1 MGAKIFV
8 FVRLGEPTKVRAL
21 SLVTSRAH
29 TLQAHPDKG
38 GDPDKFK
45 EIQEAYE
52 TLSDAQKRELY
63 DRHGK
68 EGVERGGGGGPGGLS
83 PEDMLA
89 AMFGGRAPQ
98 RQSGPRKGDD
108 TTHKLTVSLE
118 DCYVGKT
125 TKLAINRTITSEDA
139 SGPLRD
145 RSGKRYSRKTEREVL
160 EVTVDRGA
168 RDGQKIV
175 FEGKGDVDPGCLVRT
190 SMLSVPFPFVV
201 GYGWPGYPSSPSCTH
216 SWISL
221 FPSCCAAR

>member
-1 MGAKIFV
+1 M
-8 FVRLGEPTKVRAL
+8 
-21 SLVTSRAH
+21 
-29 TLQAHPDKG
+29 QAHPDKG

-68 EGVERGGGGGPGGLS
+68 EGVERGGGGPGGMS

-108 TTHKLTVSLE
+108 TVHKLTVSLE

-139 SGPLRD
+139 NGPLRD
-145 RSGKRYSRKTEREVL
+145 RSGKRYARKTEREVL

-190 SMLSVPFPFVV
+190 LDYCTMLLVQAQSSFFSPRMASNTRTGYSPLLNHSVAC
-201 GYGWPGYPSSPSCTH
+201 SQ
-216 SWISL
+216 
-221 FPSCCAAR
+221 AM